1 MKDFIIN
8 LYANKY
14 FPIYLG
20 VVIIVL
26 LIAFFVVFFLGKKD
40 QKKIEETQKLNLEKL
55 KEAQGNST
63 VTNNEIKQPAE
74 NIISQSKSDVNTVAT
89 PVINHNVNSEPL
101 IKPVVNQSIENNIT
115 EPAIQAPIVE
125 TPIQVQQQKVENLT
139 SQVKSQTVETPI
151 KPVAPQNT
159 TIPPVKP
166 EPIQVVETQA
176 IVEKTPAVNPSVNVK
191 PTVQPVNPVVDDDV
205 YRVNKKEEE
214 TVNRLKELSSSLDKE
229 MSTFNT
235 KPLVNE
241 QINEVKPVINEEKP
255 KVMNVYSSVYVP
267 SNNVPTPEKVETP
280 VINNVEEDFDDTMEI
295 ELPKLKAEEP
305 VLKDNSSDPLN
316 LL

>member
-20 VVIIVL
+20 VVIVVL
-26 LIAFFVVFFLGKKD
+26 LIAFFIVFFLGKKD

-55 KEAQGNST
+55 KEAQGNSN
-63 VTNNEIKQPAE
+63 VINNEVKPITENVQMQNVDNKVEVQPITQMANSNVNSASEIK
-74 NIISQSKSDVNTVAT
+74 
-89 PVINHNVNSEPL
+89 PVINE
-101 IKPVVNQSIENNIT
+101 IEEHQGVKNNIT
-115 EPAIQAPIVE
+115 EPVKPMPSVETQVQMPTPKVE
-125 TPIQVQQQKVENLT
+125 TPIIQTNLQPVE
-139 SQVKSQTVETPI
+139 PII
-151 KPVAPQNT
+151 KP
-159 TIPPVKP
+159 K
-166 EPIQVVETQA
+166 PIQVVD
-176 IVEKTPAVNPSVNVK
+176 TPKVTPSVNVQ
-191 PTVQPVNPVVDDDV
+191 PTIQPVKPVDDDV

-214 TVNRLKELSSSLDKE
+214 TVNRLKELSTSLDKE

-267 SNNVPTPEKVETP
+267 NNNVSTPEKVETP
-280 VINNVEEDFDDTMEI
+280 VINNVEEDLEDTMEI

>member
-26 LIAFFVVFFLGKKD
+26 LIAFFIVFFLGKKD

-55 KEAQGNST
+55 KEAQGNSN
-63 VTNNEIKQPAE
+63 VINNEVKPIAE
-74 NIISQSKSDVNTVAT
+74 NIQKQSVENKVEVQPVTQVVNSNVNSVPEIK
-89 PVINHNVNSEPL
+89 PVINNTEENNDV
-101 IKPVVNQSIENNIT
+101 KNNIT
-115 EPAIQAPIVE
+115 EPVKPIPSVE
-125 TPIQVQQQKVENLT
+125 TQVHTKIEAPANQVNIQPVEPI
-139 SQVKSQTVETPI
+139 S
-151 KPVAPQNT
+151 
-159 TIPPVKP
+159 KP
-166 EPIQVVETQA
+166 EPIQVVD
-176 IVEKTPAVNPSVNVK
+176 TPIVNVQ
-191 PTVQPVNPVVDDDV
+191 PTIQPVKPMVDDDV

-214 TVNRLKELSSSLDKE
+214 TVNRLKELSTSLDKE

-241 QINEVKPVINEEKP
+241 VKPVNEEKP

-267 SNNVPTPEKVETP
+267 NNNVSTPEKVETP
-280 VINNVEEDFDDTMEI
+280 VINDVEEDLEDTMEI
-295 ELPKLKAEEP
+295 ELPKLKTEEP

>member
-26 LIAFFVVFFLGKKD
+26 LIAFFIVFFLGKKD

-55 KEAQGNST
+55 KEAQGNSN
-63 VTNNEIKQPAE
+63 VINNEVKPIAE
-74 NIISQSKSDVNTVAT
+74 NVQNQSVENKVEVQPVTQVVNSSVNSIPEIK
-89 PVINHNVNSEPL
+89 PVINNTEENNDV
-101 IKPVVNQSIENNIT
+101 KNNIT
-115 EPAIQAPIVE
+115 EPVKPIPSVE
-125 TPIQVQQQKVENLT
+125 TQVHTKIEAPANQVNIQPVEPI
-139 SQVKSQTVETPI
+139 S
-151 KPVAPQNT
+151 
-159 TIPPVKP
+159 KP
-166 EPIQVVETQA
+166 EPIQVVD
-176 IVEKTPAVNPSVNVK
+176 TPTVNVQ
-191 PTVQPVNPVVDDDV
+191 PTIQPVKPMVDDDV

-214 TVNRLKELSSSLDKE
+214 TVNRLKELSTSLDKE

-241 QINEVKPVINEEKP
+241 VKPVNEEKP

-267 SNNVPTPEKVETP
+267 NNNVSTPEKVETP
-280 VINNVEEDFDDTMEI
+280 VINDVEEDLEDTMEI
-295 ELPKLKAEEP
+295 ELPKLKTEEP

>member
-26 LIAFFVVFFLGKKD
+26 LIAFFIVFFLGKKD

-55 KEAQGNST
+55 KDIQNNTMA
-63 VTNNEIKQPAE
+63 TNNEVKTSVQSAPVVQTSAQPKAPVQPA
-74 NIISQSKSDVNTVAT
+74 VA
-89 PVINHNVNSEPL
+89 PVVSAPEV
-101 IKPVVNQSIENNIT
+101 KPVTVNE
-115 EPAIQAPIVE
+115 
-125 TPIQVQQQKVENLT
+125 PIQT
-139 SQVKSQTVETPI
+139 
-151 KPVAPQNT
+151 PVAPVNEVKT
-159 TIPPVKP
+159 APVVEPVKVTPVMEVKKDIVVAPPVKEVPPVIPPVM
-166 EPIQVVETQA
+166 EI
-176 IVEKTPAVNPSVNVK
+176 K
-191 PTVQPVNPVVDDDV
+191 PTIENTKPVIDDDV

-229 MSTFNT
+229 MKNLET
-235 KPLVNE
+235 KPLVTP
-241 QINEVKPVINEEKP
+241 EVQKETTEKP

-267 SNNVPTPEKVETP
+267 NNNVVTPEKVETP
-280 VINNVEEDFDDTMEI
+280 VVENNDDFDDTIEI
-295 ELPKLKAEEP
+295 ELPKLKTEEP
-305 VLKDNSSDPLN
+305 VLKDNTSDSLN

>member
-26 LIAFFVVFFLGKKD
+26 LIAFFIVFFLGKKD

-55 KEAQGNST
+55 KDIQNNT
-63 VTNNEIKQPAE
+63 VVTNNEVKTSVPVQNTPAQPV
-74 NIISQSKSDVNTVAT
+74 ISAPEVKPVTVNEPIQT
-89 PVINHNVNSEPL
+89 PVVPVNEV
-101 IKPVVNQSIENNIT
+101 KTAPVV
-115 EPAIQAPIVE
+115 EPVKVTPVMEVKKDIV
-125 TPIQVQQQKVENLT
+125 VEPP
-139 SQVKSQTVETPI
+139 VKEVPL
-151 KPVAPQNT
+151 V
-159 TIPPVKP
+159 IPPVM
-166 EPIQVVETQA
+166 EI
-176 IVEKTPAVNPSVNVK
+176 K
-191 PTVQPVNPVVDDDV
+191 PTIENTKPVIDDDV

-229 MSTFNT
+229 MKNLET
-235 KPLVNE
+235 KSLVTP
-241 QINEVKPVINEEKP
+241 EVQKETTEKP

-267 SNNVPTPEKVETP
+267 NNNVVTPEKVETP
-280 VINNVEEDFDDTMEI
+280 AVENNDDFDDTMEI
-295 ELPKLKAEEP
+295 ELPKLKTEEP
-305 VLKDNSSDPLN
+305 ILKENSSDSLN

>member
-26 LIAFFVVFFLGKKD
+26 LIAFFIVFFLGKKD

-55 KEAQGNST
+55 KDIQN
-63 VTNNEIKQPAE
+63 
-74 NIISQSKSDVNTVAT
+74 NTVAT
-89 PVINHNVNSEPL
+89 NNEVKTSVPVQNTPAQPKVAPVISAPEV
-101 IKPVVNQSIENNIT
+101 KPVTVNE
-115 EPAIQAPIVE
+115 
-125 TPIQVQQQKVENLT
+125 PIQT
-139 SQVKSQTVETPI
+139 
-151 KPVAPQNT
+151 PVAPVNEVKT
-159 TIPPVKP
+159 VPVVEPVKVTPVMEVKKDIVVEPPVKEVSPVIPPVMEIKSTIENTKP
-166 EPIQVVETQA
+166 VI
-176 IVEKTPAVNPSVNVK
+176 
-191 PTVQPVNPVVDDDV
+191 DDDV

-229 MSTFNT
+229 MKAFET

-241 QINEVKPVINEEKP
+241 TVEKVSEEKP

-267 SNNVPTPEKVETP
+267 NNNVVTPEKVETP
-280 VINNVEEDFDDTMEI
+280 AVENNDDFDDTMEI
-295 ELPKLKAEEP
+295 ELPKLKTEEP
-305 VLKDNSSDPLN
+305 ILKENSSDSLN

>member
-26 LIAFFVVFFLGKKD
+26 LIAFFIVFFLGKKD

-55 KEAQGNST
+55 KDIQNNTMA
-63 VTNNEIKQPAE
+63 TNNEVKTSVPVQNTPAQP
-74 NIISQSKSDVNTVAT
+74 KVA
-89 PVINHNVNSEPL
+89 PVISAPEV
-101 IKPVVNQSIENNIT
+101 KPVTVNE
-115 EPAIQAPIVE
+115 
-125 TPIQVQQQKVENLT
+125 PIQT
-139 SQVKSQTVETPI
+139 
-151 KPVAPQNT
+151 PVAPVNEVKT
-159 TIPPVKP
+159 APVVEPVKVTPVMEVKKDIVVEPPVKEVP
-166 EPIQVVETQA
+166 PVIPHVMEI
-176 IVEKTPAVNPSVNVK
+176 K
-191 PTVQPVNPVVDDDV
+191 PTIENTKPVIDDDV

-229 MSTFNT
+229 MKNLET
-235 KPLVNE
+235 KPLVTP
-241 QINEVKPVINEEKP
+241 EVQKETTEKP

-267 SNNVPTPEKVETP
+267 NNNVVTPEKVETP
-280 VINNVEEDFDDTMEI
+280 VVENNDDFDDTMEI
-295 ELPKLKAEEP
+295 ELPKLKTEEP
-305 VLKDNSSDPLN
+305 ILKENSSDSLN

>member
-26 LIAFFVVFFLGKKD
+26 LIAFFIVFFLGKKD

-55 KEAQGNST
+55 KDIQNNTMA
-63 VTNNEIKQPAE
+63 TNNEVKTSVPVQNTPAQP
-74 NIISQSKSDVNTVAT
+74 KVA
-89 PVINHNVNSEPL
+89 PVISAPEV
-101 IKPVVNQSIENNIT
+101 KPVTVNE
-115 EPAIQAPIVE
+115 
-125 TPIQVQQQKVENLT
+125 PIQT
-139 SQVKSQTVETPI
+139 
-151 KPVAPQNT
+151 PVAPVNEVKT
-159 TIPPVKP
+159 APVVEPVKVTPVMEVKKDIVVAPPVKEVP
-166 EPIQVVETQA
+166 PVIPHVMEI
-176 IVEKTPAVNPSVNVK
+176 K
-191 PTVQPVNPVVDDDV
+191 PTIENTKPVIDDDV

-229 MSTFNT
+229 MKNLET
-235 KPLVNE
+235 KPLVTP
-241 QINEVKPVINEEKP
+241 EVQKETTEKP

-267 SNNVPTPEKVETP
+267 NNNVVTPVKEETP
-280 VINNVEEDFDDTMEI
+280 VEENNDDFDDTMEI
-295 ELPKLKAEEP
+295 ELPKLKTEEP
-305 VLKDNSSDPLN
+305 ILKENSSDSLN

>member
-26 LIAFFVVFFLGKKD
+26 LIAFFIVFFLGKKD

-55 KEAQGNST
+55 KDIQNNTMA
-63 VTNNEIKQPAE
+63 TNNEVKTSVQSAPVVQTSVEPKAPVQPAVAP
-74 NIISQSKSDVNTVAT
+74 VNEVKTAPVVEPVKVT
-89 PVINHNVNSEPL
+89 PVMEV
-101 IKPVVNQSIENNIT
+101 KKD
-115 EPAIQAPIVE
+115 IV
-125 TPIQVQQQKVENLT
+125 
-139 SQVKSQTVETPI
+139 
-151 KPVAPQNT
+151 VAPPVKEVPPV
-159 TIPPVKP
+159 IPPVM
-166 EPIQVVETQA
+166 EI
-176 IVEKTPAVNPSVNVK
+176 K
-191 PTVQPVNPVVDDDV
+191 PTIENTKPVIDDDV

-229 MSTFNT
+229 MKNLET
-235 KPLVNE
+235 KPLVTP
-241 QINEVKPVINEEKP
+241 EVQKETTEKP

-267 SNNVPTPEKVETP
+267 NNNVVTPEKVETP
-280 VINNVEEDFDDTMEI
+280 VVENNDDFDDTMEI
-295 ELPKLKAEEP
+295 ELPKLKTEEP
-305 VLKDNSSDPLN
+305 ILKENSSDSLN

>member
-26 LIAFFVVFFLGKKD
+26 LIAFFIVFFLGKKD

-55 KEAQGNST
+55 KDIQNNT
-63 VTNNEIKQPAE
+63 VVTNNEVKTSVPVQNTPAQPKVAP
-74 NIISQSKSDVNTVAT
+74 VNEVKTA
-89 PVINHNVNSEPL
+89 
-101 IKPVVNQSIENNIT
+101 PVV
-115 EPAIQAPIVE
+115 EPVKVIPVMEVKKDIV
-125 TPIQVQQQKVENLT
+125 
-139 SQVKSQTVETPI
+139 
-151 KPVAPQNT
+151 VAPPVKEVPPV
-159 TIPPVKP
+159 IPPVM
-166 EPIQVVETQA
+166 EI
-176 IVEKTPAVNPSVNVK
+176 K
-191 PTVQPVNPVVDDDV
+191 PTIENTKPVIDDDV

-229 MSTFNT
+229 MKNLET
-235 KPLVNE
+235 KPLVTP
-241 QINEVKPVINEEKP
+241 EVQKETTEKP

-267 SNNVPTPEKVETP
+267 NNNVVTPEKVETP
-280 VINNVEEDFDDTMEI
+280 VVENNDDFDDTMEI
-295 ELPKLKAEEP
+295 ELPKLKTEEP
-305 VLKDNSSDPLN
+305 VLKDNTSDSLN

>member
-26 LIAFFVVFFLGKKD
+26 LIAFFIVFFLGKKD
-40 QKKIEETQKLNLEKL
+40 QKKNEETQKLNLEKL
-55 KEAQGNST
+55 KDIQNNTMA
-63 VTNNEIKQPAE
+63 TNNEVKTSVPVQNTPAQP
-74 NIISQSKSDVNTVAT
+74 KVA
-89 PVINHNVNSEPL
+89 PVISVPDV
-101 IKPVVNQSIENNIT
+101 KPVTVNE
-115 EPAIQAPIVE
+115 
-125 TPIQVQQQKVENLT
+125 PIQT
-139 SQVKSQTVETPI
+139 
-151 KPVAPQNT
+151 PVAPVNEVKT
-159 TIPPVKP
+159 APVVEPVKVTPVMEVKKNIVVEPPVKEVPPVIPPVM
-166 EPIQVVETQA
+166 EI
-176 IVEKTPAVNPSVNVK
+176 K
-191 PTVQPVNPVVDDDV
+191 PTIENTKPVIDDDV

-229 MSTFNT
+229 MKAFET

-241 QINEVKPVINEEKP
+241 TVEKVSEEKP

-267 SNNVPTPEKVETP
+267 NNNVVTPEKVETP
-280 VINNVEEDFDDTMEI
+280 VVENNDDFDDTMEI
-295 ELPKLKAEEP
+295 ELPKLKTEEP
-305 VLKDNSSDPLN
+305 ILKENSSDSLN

>member
-26 LIAFFVVFFLGKKD
+26 LIAFFIVFFLGKKD

-55 KEAQGNST
+55 KEAQGNSN
-63 VTNNEIKQPAE
+63 VINNEVKPIAE
-74 NIISQSKSDVNTVAT
+74 NIQKQSVENKVEVQPVTQVVNSSVNSIPEIK
-89 PVINHNVNSEPL
+89 PVINNTEENNDV
-101 IKPVVNQSIENNIT
+101 KNNIT
-115 EPAIQAPIVE
+115 EPVKPIPSVE
-125 TPIQVQQQKVENLT
+125 TQVHTKIEAPANQVNIQPVEPI
-139 SQVKSQTVETPI
+139 S
-151 KPVAPQNT
+151 
-159 TIPPVKP
+159 KP
-166 EPIQVVETQA
+166 EPIQVVD
-176 IVEKTPAVNPSVNVK
+176 TPTVNVQ
-191 PTVQPVNPVVDDDV
+191 PTIQPVKPMVDDDV

-214 TVNRLKELSSSLDKE
+214 TVNRLKELSTSLDKE

-241 QINEVKPVINEEKP
+241 VKPVNEEKP

-267 SNNVPTPEKVETP
+267 NNNVSTPEKVETP
-280 VINNVEEDFDDTMEI
+280 VINDVEEDLEDTMEI
-295 ELPKLKAEEP
+295 ELPKLKTEEP

>member
-63 VTNNEIKQPAE
+63 VTNNEIKQPTE
-74 NIISQSKSDVNTVAT
+74 NIISQSKPKVNTVAT

-125 TPIQVQQQKVENLT
+125 TPVQVQQQKFENLT

-159 TIPPVKP
+159 TIPPVKT
-166 EPIQVVETQA
+166 ESTQVVETQA

-191 PTVQPVNPVVDDDV
+191 TTIQPVNPVVDDDV

-229 MSTFNT
+229 MSTFSA

>member
-74 NIISQSKSDVNTVAT
+74 NIISQSKSEVNTVAT

-125 TPIQVQQQKVENLT
+125 TPVQVQQQKVENLT
-139 SQVKSQTVETPI
+139 SQVKSQTVKTPI
-151 KPVAPQNT
+151 KPVVPQNT
-159 TIPPVKP
+159 TIPSVKP
-166 EPIQVVETQA
+166 EPIQVLETQA

-191 PTVQPVNPVVDDDV
+191 PTVQPVKPVDDDV

-305 VLKDNSSDPLN
+305 ILKDNSSDPLN

>member
-26 LIAFFVVFFLGKKD
+26 LIAFFIVFFLGKKD

-55 KEAQGNST
+55 KEAQGNSN
-63 VTNNEIKQPAE
+63 VINNEVKPIAE
-74 NIISQSKSDVNTVAT
+74 NIQKQSVENKVEVQPVTQVVNSNVNSVPEIK
-89 PVINHNVNSEPL
+89 PVINNTEENNDV
-101 IKPVVNQSIENNIT
+101 KNNIT
-115 EPAIQAPIVE
+115 EPVKPIPSVE
-125 TPIQVQQQKVENLT
+125 TQVHTKIEAPANQVNIQPVEPI
-139 SQVKSQTVETPI
+139 S
-151 KPVAPQNT
+151 
-159 TIPPVKP
+159 KP
-166 EPIQVVETQA
+166 EPIQVVD
-176 IVEKTPAVNPSVNVK
+176 TPTVNVQ
-191 PTVQPVNPVVDDDV
+191 PTIQPVKPMVDDDV

-214 TVNRLKELSSSLDKE
+214 TVNRLKELSTSLDKE

-235 KPLVNE
+235 KPSV
-241 QINEVKPVINEEKP
+241 NEVKPVNEEKP

-267 SNNVPTPEKVETP
+267 NNNVSTPEKVETP
-280 VINNVEEDFDDTMEI
+280 VINDVEEDLEDTMEI
-295 ELPKLKAEEP
+295 ELPKLKTEEP

>member
-26 LIAFFVVFFLGKKD
+26 LIAFFIVFFLGKKD

-55 KEAQGNST
+55 KDIQN
-63 VTNNEIKQPAE
+63 
-74 NIISQSKSDVNTVAT
+74 NTVAT
-89 PVINHNVNSEPL
+89 NNEVKTSVQSAPVVQTSFEPKAPVQPAVAPVVSAPEV
-101 IKPVVNQSIENNIT
+101 KPVTVNE
-115 EPAIQAPIVE
+115 
-125 TPIQVQQQKVENLT
+125 PIQT
-139 SQVKSQTVETPI
+139 
-151 KPVAPQNT
+151 PVAPVNEVKT
-159 TIPPVKP
+159 APVVEPVKVTPVMEVKKDIVVAPPVKEVPPVIPPVM
-166 EPIQVVETQA
+166 EI
-176 IVEKTPAVNPSVNVK
+176 K
-191 PTVQPVNPVVDDDV
+191 PTIENTKPVIDDDV

-229 MSTFNT
+229 MKNLET
-235 KPLVNE
+235 KPLVTP
-241 QINEVKPVINEEKP
+241 EVQKETTEKP

-267 SNNVPTPEKVETP
+267 NNNVVTSEKVETP
-280 VINNVEEDFDDTMEI
+280 VVENNDDFDDTMEI
-295 ELPKLKAEEP
+295 ELPKLKTEEP
-305 VLKDNSSDPLN
+305 ILKENSSDSLN

>member
-26 LIAFFVVFFLGKKD
+26 LIAFFIVFFLGKKD

-55 KEAQGNST
+55 KDIQNNT
-63 VTNNEIKQPAE
+63 VVTNNEVKTSVPVQNTPAQPV
-74 NIISQSKSDVNTVAT
+74 ISAPEVKSVTVNEPIQT
-89 PVINHNVNSEPL
+89 PVAPVNEVKTAPVVEPVKVTPVMEVKKDIVVAPPVKEVPPVIPPVME
-101 IKPVVNQSIENNIT
+101 IKPVI
-115 EPAIQAPIVE
+115 
-125 TPIQVQQQKVENLT
+125 
-139 SQVKSQTVETPI
+139 
-151 KPVAPQNT
+151 
-159 TIPPVKP
+159 
-166 EPIQVVETQA
+166 
-176 IVEKTPAVNPSVNVK
+176 
-191 PTVQPVNPVVDDDV
+191 DDDV

-229 MSTFNT
+229 MKNLET
-235 KPLVNE
+235 KPLVTP
-241 QINEVKPVINEEKP
+241 EVQKETTEKP

-267 SNNVPTPEKVETP
+267 NNNVVTPEKVETP
-280 VINNVEEDFDDTMEI
+280 VEENNDDFDDTMEI
-295 ELPKLKAEEP
+295 ELPKLKNEEP
-305 VLKDNSSDPLN
+305 ILKENSSDSLN

>member
-26 LIAFFVVFFLGKKD
+26 LIAFFIVFFLGKKD

-55 KEAQGNST
+55 KDIQNNTMA
-63 VTNNEIKQPAE
+63 TNNEVKTSVPVQNTPAQP
-74 NIISQSKSDVNTVAT
+74 KVA
-89 PVINHNVNSEPL
+89 PVIS
-101 IKPVVNQSIENNIT
+101 
-115 EPAIQAPIVE
+115 APEV
-125 TPIQVQQQKVENLT
+125 
-139 SQVKSQTVETPI
+139 
-151 KPVAPQNT
+151 KPVAVNEPIQTPVAPVNEVKT
-159 TIPPVKP
+159 VPVVEPVKVTPVMEVKKDIVVAPPVKEVPPVIPPVM
-166 EPIQVVETQA
+166 EI
-176 IVEKTPAVNPSVNVK
+176 K
-191 PTVQPVNPVVDDDV
+191 PTIENTKPVIDDDV

-229 MSTFNT
+229 MKNLET
-235 KPLVNE
+235 KPLVTP
-241 QINEVKPVINEEKP
+241 EVQKETTEKP

-267 SNNVPTPEKVETP
+267 NNNVVTPEKVETP
-280 VINNVEEDFDDTMEI
+280 AVENNDDFDDTMEI
-295 ELPKLKAEEP
+295 ELPKLKTEEP
-305 VLKDNSSDPLN
+305 ILKENSSDSLN

>member
-20 VVIIVL
+20 VVIIVI
-26 LIAFFVVFFLGKKD
+26 LIAFFIVFFLGKKD

-55 KEAQGNST
+55 KEAQGNSN
-63 VTNNEIKQPAE
+63 VINNEVKPIAE
-74 NIISQSKSDVNTVAT
+74 NIQKQSVENKVEVQPVTQVVNSSVNSIPEIK
-89 PVINHNVNSEPL
+89 PVINNTEENNDV
-101 IKPVVNQSIENNIT
+101 KNNIT
-115 EPAIQAPIVE
+115 EPVKPIPSVE
-125 TPIQVQQQKVENLT
+125 TQVHTKIEAPANQVNIQPVEPI
-139 SQVKSQTVETPI
+139 S
-151 KPVAPQNT
+151 
-159 TIPPVKP
+159 KP
-166 EPIQVVETQA
+166 EPIQVVD
-176 IVEKTPAVNPSVNVK
+176 TPTVNVQ
-191 PTVQPVNPVVDDDV
+191 PTIQPVKPMVDDDV

-214 TVNRLKELSSSLDKE
+214 TVNRLKELSTSLDKE

-235 KPLVNE
+235 KPSV
-241 QINEVKPVINEEKP
+241 NEVKPVNEEKP

-267 SNNVPTPEKVETP
+267 NNNVSTPEKVETP
-280 VINNVEEDFDDTMEI
+280 VINDVEEDLEDTMEI
-295 ELPKLKAEEP
+295 ELPKLKTEEP

>member
-26 LIAFFVVFFLGKKD
+26 LIAFFIVFFLGKKD

-55 KEAQGNST
+55 KEAQNSS
-63 VTNNEIKQPAE
+63 
-74 NIISQSKSDVNTVAT
+74 NISNT
-89 PVINHNVNSEPL
+89 E
-101 IKPVVNQSIENNIT
+101 
-115 EPAIQAPIVE
+115 
-125 TPIQVQQQKVENLT
+125 
-139 SQVKSQTVETPI
+139 
-151 KPVAPQNT
+151 
-159 TIPPVKP
+159 
-166 EPIQVVETQA
+166 
-176 IVEKTPAVNPSVNVK
+176 VK
-191 PTVQPVNPVVDDDV
+191 PTVQNISVQNTPVEPKVQTEVTPVVSVPTNTAPEVKPVTVNPTIQTLDTPVVEPVKVTPVAQVMEVKTEVPVTPKVVETQVQEVPPVIPPVMEIKKTKPVIDDEV

-229 MSTFNT
+229 MKTFET
-235 KPLVNE
+235 RPLVNGVVE
-241 QINEVKPVINEEKP
+241 KAPEEKP

-267 SNNVPTPEKVETP
+267 NNNVVTPVKEETP
-280 VINNVEEDFDDTMEI
+280 VAENDDDFDDTMEI
-295 ELPKLKAEEP
+295 ELPKLKTEEP
-305 VLKDNSSDPLN
+305 ILKDNSSDPLN

>member
-26 LIAFFVVFFLGKKD
+26 LIAFFIVFFLGKKD

-55 KEAQGNST
+55 KDIQNNT
-63 VTNNEIKQPAE
+63 VVTNNEVKTSVPVQNTPAQP
-74 NIISQSKSDVNTVAT
+74 KVA
-89 PVINHNVNSEPL
+89 PVISAPEV
-101 IKPVVNQSIENNIT
+101 KPVTVNE
-115 EPAIQAPIVE
+115 
-125 TPIQVQQQKVENLT
+125 PIQT
-139 SQVKSQTVETPI
+139 
-151 KPVAPQNT
+151 PVAPVNEVKT
-159 TIPPVKP
+159 APVVEPVKVTPVMEVKKDIVVAPLVKEVPPVIPPVM
-166 EPIQVVETQA
+166 EI
-176 IVEKTPAVNPSVNVK
+176 K
-191 PTVQPVNPVVDDDV
+191 PTIENTKPVIDDDV

-229 MSTFNT
+229 MKNLET
-235 KPLVNE
+235 KPLVTPAVQKE
-241 QINEVKPVINEEKP
+241 TTEKP

-267 SNNVPTPEKVETP
+267 NNNVVTPEKVETP
-280 VINNVEEDFDDTMEI
+280 AVENNDDFDDTMEI
-295 ELPKLKAEEP
+295 ELPKLKTEEP
-305 VLKDNSSDPLN
+305 ILKENSSDSLN

>member
-26 LIAFFVVFFLGKKD
+26 LIAFFIVFFLGKKD

-55 KEAQGNST
+55 KEAQGNSN
-63 VTNNEIKQPAE
+63 VINNEVKPIAE
-74 NIISQSKSDVNTVAT
+74 NVQNQSVENKVEVQPVTQVVNSNVNSVPEIK
-89 PVINHNVNSEPL
+89 PVINNTEENNDV
-101 IKPVVNQSIENNIT
+101 KNNIT
-115 EPAIQAPIVE
+115 EPVKPIPSVE
-125 TPIQVQQQKVENLT
+125 TQVHTKIEAPANQVNIQPVEPI
-139 SQVKSQTVETPI
+139 S
-151 KPVAPQNT
+151 
-159 TIPPVKP
+159 KP
-166 EPIQVVETQA
+166 EPIQVVD
-176 IVEKTPAVNPSVNVK
+176 TPTVNVQ
-191 PTVQPVNPVVDDDV
+191 PTIQPVKPMVDDDV

-214 TVNRLKELSSSLDKE
+214 TVNRLKELSTSLDKE

-241 QINEVKPVINEEKP
+241 VKPVNEEKP

-267 SNNVPTPEKVETP
+267 NNNVSTPEKVETP
-280 VINNVEEDFDDTMEI
+280 VINDVEEDLEDTMEI
-295 ELPKLKAEEP
+295 ELPKLKTEEP

>member
-26 LIAFFVVFFLGKKD
+26 LIAFFIVFFLGKKD

-55 KEAQGNST
+55 KDIQNNTMA
-63 VTNNEIKQPAE
+63 TNNEVKTSVQSAPVVQTSAQPKAPVQPA
-74 NIISQSKSDVNTVAT
+74 VA
-89 PVINHNVNSEPL
+89 
-101 IKPVVNQSIENNIT
+101 PVVSAPEVK
-115 EPAIQAPIVE
+115 PATVNE
-125 TPIQVQQQKVENLT
+125 PIQT
-139 SQVKSQTVETPI
+139 
-151 KPVAPQNT
+151 PVAPVNEVKT
-159 TIPPVKP
+159 APVVEPVKVTPVMEVKKDIVVAPPVKEVPPVIPPVM
-166 EPIQVVETQA
+166 EI
-176 IVEKTPAVNPSVNVK
+176 K
-191 PTVQPVNPVVDDDV
+191 PTIENTKPVIDDDV

-229 MSTFNT
+229 MKNLET
-235 KPLVNE
+235 KPLVTP
-241 QINEVKPVINEEKP
+241 EVQKETTEKP

-267 SNNVPTPEKVETP
+267 NNNVVTPEKVETP
-280 VINNVEEDFDDTMEI
+280 VVENNDDFDDTMEI
-295 ELPKLKAEEP
+295 ELPKLKTEEP
-305 VLKDNSSDPLN
+305 ILKENSSDSLN

>member
-26 LIAFFVVFFLGKKD
+26 LIAFFIVFFLGKKD

-55 KEAQGNST
+55 KEAQGNSN
-63 VTNNEIKQPAE
+63 VINNEVKPIAE
-74 NIISQSKSDVNTVAT
+74 NVQNQSVENKVEVQPVTQVVNSNVNSVPEIK
-89 PVINHNVNSEPL
+89 PVINNTEENNDV
-101 IKPVVNQSIENNIT
+101 KNNIT
-115 EPAIQAPIVE
+115 EPVKPIPSVE
-125 TPIQVQQQKVENLT
+125 TQVHTKIEAPANQVNIQPVEPI
-139 SQVKSQTVETPI
+139 S
-151 KPVAPQNT
+151 
-159 TIPPVKP
+159 KP
-166 EPIQVVETQA
+166 EPIQVVD
-176 IVEKTPAVNPSVNVK
+176 TPTVNVQ
-191 PTVQPVNPVVDDDV
+191 PTIQPVKPLVDDDV

-214 TVNRLKELSSSLDKE
+214 TVNRLKELSTSLDKE

-241 QINEVKPVINEEKP
+241 VKPVNEEKP

-267 SNNVPTPEKVETP
+267 NNNVSTPEKVETP
-280 VINNVEEDFDDTMEI
+280 VINDVEEDLEDTMEI
-295 ELPKLKAEEP
+295 ELPKLKTEEP

>member
-55 KEAQGNST
+55 KDIQN
-63 VTNNEIKQPAE
+63 
-74 NIISQSKSDVNTVAT
+74 NTVAT
-89 PVINHNVNSEPL
+89 NNEVKTSVPVQNTPAQSKVASVISAPEV
-101 IKPVVNQSIENNIT
+101 KPVTVNE
-115 EPAIQAPIVE
+115 
-125 TPIQVQQQKVENLT
+125 PIQT
-139 SQVKSQTVETPI
+139 
-151 KPVAPQNT
+151 PVAPVNEVKT
-159 TIPPVKP
+159 VPVVEPVKVTPVMEVKKDIVVAPPVKEVPPVIPPVM
-166 EPIQVVETQA
+166 EI
-176 IVEKTPAVNPSVNVK
+176 K
-191 PTVQPVNPVVDDDV
+191 PTIENTKTVIDDDV

-229 MSTFNT
+229 MKNLET
-235 KPLVNE
+235 KPLVTP
-241 QINEVKPVINEEKP
+241 EVQKETTEKP

-267 SNNVPTPEKVETP
+267 NNNVVTPEKVETP
-280 VINNVEEDFDDTMEI
+280 VVENNDYFDDTMEI
-295 ELPKLKAEEP
+295 ELPKLKTEEP
-305 VLKDNSSDPLN
+305 ILKENSSDSLN

>member
-74 NIISQSKSDVNTVAT
+74 NIISQSKSEVNTVAT

-176 IVEKTPAVNPSVNVK
+176 IVENVK
-191 PTVQPVNPVVDDDV
+191 PTVQPVNPVVADDV

-241 QINEVKPVINEEKP
+241 QINKVKPVINEEKP

-305 VLKDNSSDPLN
+305 ILKDNSSDPLN

>member
-26 LIAFFVVFFLGKKD
+26 LIAFFIVFFLGKKD

-55 KEAQGNST
+55 KDIQNNT
-63 VTNNEIKQPAE
+63 VTTNNEVKTSVQSAPVVQTSAQPKAPVQPA
-74 NIISQSKSDVNTVAT
+74 V
-89 PVINHNVNSEPL
+89 
-101 IKPVVNQSIENNIT
+101 
-115 EPAIQAPIVE
+115 APIVS
-125 TPIQVQQQKVENLT
+125 TPEV
-139 SQVKSQTVETPI
+139 
-151 KPVAPQNT
+151 KPVAVNGPIQTPVAPVNEVKT
-159 TIPPVKP
+159 APVVEPVKITPVMEVKKDIVVAPPVKEVPPVIPPVMEIKP
-166 EPIQVVETQA
+166 PIENT
-176 IVEKTPAVNPSVNVK
+176 K
-191 PTVQPVNPVVDDDV
+191 PVIDDDV

-229 MSTFNT
+229 MKNLET
-235 KPLVNE
+235 KPLVTPDVQKE
-241 QINEVKPVINEEKP
+241 PTEKP

-267 SNNVPTPEKVETP
+267 NNNVVTPEKVETP
-280 VINNVEEDFDDTMEI
+280 VVENNDDFDDTMEI
-295 ELPKLKAEEP
+295 ELPKLKTEEP
-305 VLKDNSSDPLN
+305 ILKDNSSDSLN

>member
-26 LIAFFVVFFLGKKD
+26 LIAFFIVFFLGKKD

-55 KEAQGNST
+55 KDIQNNTMA
-63 VTNNEIKQPAE
+63 TNNEVKTSVPVQNTPAQPKVASV
-74 NIISQSKSDVNTVAT
+74 ISAPEV
-89 PVINHNVNSEPL
+89 
-101 IKPVVNQSIENNIT
+101 KPVTVNE
-115 EPAIQAPIVE
+115 
-125 TPIQVQQQKVENLT
+125 PIQT
-139 SQVKSQTVETPI
+139 
-151 KPVAPQNT
+151 PVAPVNEVKT
-159 TIPPVKP
+159 APVVEPVKVTPVMEVKKDIVVEPPVKEVPPVIPPVM
-166 EPIQVVETQA
+166 EI
-176 IVEKTPAVNPSVNVK
+176 K
-191 PTVQPVNPVVDDDV
+191 PTIENTKPVIDDDV

-229 MSTFNT
+229 MKNLET
-235 KPLVNE
+235 KPLVTP
-241 QINEVKPVINEEKP
+241 EVQKETTEKP

-267 SNNVPTPEKVETP
+267 NNNVVTPEKVETP
-280 VINNVEEDFDDTMEI
+280 VVENNDDFDDTMEI
-295 ELPKLKAEEP
+295 ELPKLKIEEP
-305 VLKDNSSDPLN
+305 ILKENSSDSLN

>member
-26 LIAFFVVFFLGKKD
+26 LIAFFIVFFLGKKD

-55 KEAQGNST
+55 KDIQNNT
-63 VTNNEIKQPAE
+63 VTTNNEVKTSVQSAPVVQTSAQPKAPVQPA
-74 NIISQSKSDVNTVAT
+74 VA
-89 PVINHNVNSEPL
+89 PVISAPEV
-101 IKPVVNQSIENNIT
+101 KPVTVNE
-115 EPAIQAPIVE
+115 
-125 TPIQVQQQKVENLT
+125 PIQT
-139 SQVKSQTVETPI
+139 
-151 KPVAPQNT
+151 PVAPVNEVKT
-159 TIPPVKP
+159 APVVEPVKVTPVMEVKKDIVVAPPVKEVPPVIPPVMEIKP
-166 EPIQVVETQA
+166 PIENT
-176 IVEKTPAVNPSVNVK
+176 K
-191 PTVQPVNPVVDDDV
+191 PVIDDDV

-229 MSTFNT
+229 MKNLET
-235 KPLVNE
+235 KPLVTP
-241 QINEVKPVINEEKP
+241 EVQKEPTEKP

-267 SNNVPTPEKVETP
+267 NNNVVTPEKVETP
-280 VINNVEEDFDDTMEI
+280 VVENNDDFDDTMEI
-295 ELPKLKAEEP
+295 ELPKLKTEEP
-305 VLKDNSSDPLN
+305 ILKDNSSDSLN

>member
-26 LIAFFVVFFLGKKD
+26 LIAFFIVFFLGKKD

-55 KEAQGNST
+55 KDIQNNTMA
-63 VTNNEIKQPAE
+63 TNNEVKTSVQNAPVVQTSAQPKAPVQPA
-74 NIISQSKSDVNTVAT
+74 VA
-89 PVINHNVNSEPL
+89 
-101 IKPVVNQSIENNIT
+101 PVVS
-115 EPAIQAPIVE
+115 
-125 TPIQVQQQKVENLT
+125 TPEV
-139 SQVKSQTVETPI
+139 
-151 KPVAPQNT
+151 KPVAVNGPIQTPVVPVNEVKT
-159 TIPPVKP
+159 APVVEPVKVTPVMEVKKDIVVAPPVKEVPPVIPPVM
-166 EPIQVVETQA
+166 EI
-176 IVEKTPAVNPSVNVK
+176 K
-191 PTVQPVNPVVDDDV
+191 PTIENTKPVIDDDV

-229 MSTFNT
+229 MKNLET
-235 KPLVNE
+235 KPLVTP
-241 QINEVKPVINEEKP
+241 EVQKETTEKP

-267 SNNVPTPEKVETP
+267 NNNVVTPEKVETP
-280 VINNVEEDFDDTMEI
+280 VVENNDDFDDTMEI
-295 ELPKLKAEEP
+295 ELPKLKTEEP
-305 VLKDNSSDPLN
+305 ILKDNSSDSLN

>member
-26 LIAFFVVFFLGKKD
+26 LIAFFIVFFLGKKD

-55 KEAQGNST
+55 KDIQNNT
-63 VTNNEIKQPAE
+63 VVTNNEVKTSVPVQNTPAQP
-74 NIISQSKSDVNTVAT
+74 KVA
-89 PVINHNVNSEPL
+89 PVISAPEV
-101 IKPVVNQSIENNIT
+101 KPVTVNE
-115 EPAIQAPIVE
+115 
-125 TPIQVQQQKVENLT
+125 PIQT
-139 SQVKSQTVETPI
+139 
-151 KPVAPQNT
+151 PVAPVNEVKT
-159 TIPPVKP
+159 APVVEPVKVTPVKEVPPVIPPVM
-166 EPIQVVETQA
+166 EI
-176 IVEKTPAVNPSVNVK
+176 K
-191 PTVQPVNPVVDDDV
+191 PTIENTKPVIDDDV

-229 MSTFNT
+229 MKNLET
-235 KPLVNE
+235 KPLVTP
-241 QINEVKPVINEEKP
+241 EVQKETTEKP

-267 SNNVPTPEKVETP
+267 NNNVVTPEKVETP
-280 VINNVEEDFDDTMEI
+280 AVENNDDFDDTMEI
-295 ELPKLKAEEP
+295 ELPKLKTEEP
-305 VLKDNSSDPLN
+305 ILKENSSDSLN

>member
-26 LIAFFVVFFLGKKD
+26 LIAFFIVFFLGKKD

-55 KEAQGNST
+55 KEAQGNSN
-63 VTNNEIKQPAE
+63 VINNEVKPIAE
-74 NIISQSKSDVNTVAT
+74 NIQKQSVENKVEVQPVTQVVNSSVNSIPEIK
-89 PVINHNVNSEPL
+89 PVINNTEENNDV
-101 IKPVVNQSIENNIT
+101 KNNIT
-115 EPAIQAPIVE
+115 EPVKPIPSVE
-125 TPIQVQQQKVENLT
+125 TQVHTKIEAPANQVNIQPVEPI
-139 SQVKSQTVETPI
+139 S
-151 KPVAPQNT
+151 
-159 TIPPVKP
+159 KP
-166 EPIQVVETQA
+166 EPIQVVD
-176 IVEKTPAVNPSVNVK
+176 TPIVNVQ
-191 PTVQPVNPVVDDDV
+191 PTIQPVKPMVDDDV

-214 TVNRLKELSSSLDKE
+214 TVNRLKELSTSLDKE

-241 QINEVKPVINEEKP
+241 VKPVNEEKP

-267 SNNVPTPEKVETP
+267 NNNVSTPEKVETP
-280 VINNVEEDFDDTMEI
+280 VINDVEEDLEDTMEI
-295 ELPKLKAEEP
+295 ELPKLKTEEP